1 MRFKNKK
8 ASFDI
13 IKETILH
20 IFLIGLIFAI
30 FLLGIS
36 LQTSSYNTKQ
46 QVLEKQTALMIDSG
60 FPGNEI
66 IIQKKNRNGYISD
79 LKLEDNKIFIFL
91 ENQKQLKGH
100 AYFSEYV
107 VKLEEQP
114 EYYIIKIE

>member
-46 QVLEKQTALMIDSG
+46 QVLEKQTALLIDSAEAG
-60 FPGNEI
+60 MEFEI
-66 IIQKKNRNGYISD
+66 KKMNINGIIENVKV
-79 LKLEDNKIFIFL
+79 EDNKVFIKAEGL
-91 ENQKQLKGH
+91 SSVKGYP
-100 AYFSEYV
+100 YFSRYSVSVREDEDKFV
-107 VKLEEQP
+107 V
-114 EYYIIKIE
+114 IIQ